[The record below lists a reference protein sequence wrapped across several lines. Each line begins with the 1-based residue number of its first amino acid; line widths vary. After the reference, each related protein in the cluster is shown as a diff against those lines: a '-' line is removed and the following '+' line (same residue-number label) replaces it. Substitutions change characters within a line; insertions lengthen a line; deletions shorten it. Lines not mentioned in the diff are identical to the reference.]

1 MARLQQVKSAIQ
13 VDESTDVASAASVG
27 LRSILLSR
35 RSVRR
40 FCFERHFPMLFTLS
54 FHSLNWH
61 GHSALA
67 VQPL

>member
-27 LRSILLSR
+27 LRSIL